1 MCVRVVLCL
10 CRCLCVCSFVLW
22 LCCLVVGGGVPSSAR
37 RVREWVGIPQECG
50 PALASLGV
58 QRVRDLEVLR
68 EADLDAAGL
77 RVVPRRRILEAFSRR
92 APKRRRV
99 TGKIAH

>member
-1 MCVRVVLCL
+1 M
-10 CRCLCVCSFVLW
+10 
-22 LCCLVVGGGVPSSAR
+22 
-37 RVREWVGIPQECG
+37 REWVGIPQECG

-58 QRVRDLEVLR
+58 QRVQDLEVLR

-77 RVVPRRRILEAFSRR
+77 RVVPRRRILEAFFRR
-92 APKRRRV
+92 APKRRRI

>member
-1 MCVRVVLCL
+1 M
-10 CRCLCVCSFVLW
+10 
-22 LCCLVVGGGVPSSAR
+22 
-37 RVREWVGIPQECG
+37 REWVGIPQECG

-68 EADLDAAGL
+68 EADLDAVGL
-77 RVVPRRRILEAFSRR
+77 RVVPRRRILEAFLQHDV
-92 APKRRRV
+92 PKRRRI